1 MTTQVH
7 CRCAAKSSRFSF
19 FSLSLGTGDAKL
31 YAHTIHTGCLFFS
44 FLSEPRTLRPGEP
57 AIAEVRAQAT
67 ALSAAPRTRTQA
79 YSCRRTRINRPRD
92 GEPRSLA
99 VAATAVAAATT
110 AVQHYTEPTAKNDHV
125 SSSPRSPAITT
136 GITEI
141 TRRKAENS
149 WLPNNNGVVDV
160 CWGTRE
166 QTTSFSNSGKHE
178 GEEEAA
184 QWGKKRW
191 RFGTQMAP
199 NGAAARAPGHD
210 VARDVFY

>member
-1 MTTQVH
+1 MQSSMRIRFRFTLGAFFFFFYPSHGHCDQANRRSQKCEPKRPRYQPRRAHVH
-7 CRCAAKSSRFSF
+7 R
-19 FSLSLGTGDAKL
+19 L
-31 YAHTIHTGCLFFS
+31 
-44 FLSEPRTLRPGEP
+44 P
-57 AIAEVRAQAT
+57 
-67 ALSAAPRTRTQA
+67 

-92 GEPRSLA
+92 GEPRSLS

-136 GITEI
+136 EITEI
-141 TRRKAENS
+141 TRRKAKNS
-149 WLPNNNGVVDV
+149 WLLNNNGVVDV